1 MEQGYD
7 SDVCILEEE
16 ESADPAD
23 PEEQNLF
30 GCGGKDI
37 FEQDDPAPAP
47 QPSLC
52 GISQLMIEV
61 NVSTQKEDPDDGP
74 PRNLATVAA
83 LWPVKLDWNAEVEA
97 EAPSA
102 PVLEEAVLEDGR
114 FQDPCLPSPLCEPIP
129 QDLGCSE

>member
-1 MEQGYD
+1 MADFQDKDILDLQEDFEYDFGGDDLLGLCDQEEPMEQGYD

-23 PEEQNLF
+23 SEEQNLF

-52 GISQLMIEV
+52 GISQLMVEV
-61 NVSTQKEDPDDGP
+61 NVPTQKEDP
-74 PRNLATVAA
+74 
-83 LWPVKLDWNAEVEA
+83 
-97 EAPSA
+97 
-102 PVLEEAVLEDGR
+102 EDV
-114 FQDPCLPSPLCEPIP
+114 PPSPGDGVQVVPSGHLECH
-129 QDLGCSE
+129 LRSGL